1 MSIPDPEQ
9 FCRQWALAW
18 NSRDLEAVLRHFH
31 EDAVFTSPV
40 AIRVVPASNG
50 VLRGKEALRAY
61 WAEALRRIPDLH
73 FVVESFRV
81 GVNTL
86 VIHYRNQNGVSVNE
100 VLIFD
105 GAFVREG
112 RGTYPAAV
120 ENPAGVVTTSAP
132 R

>member
-9 FCRQWALAW
+9 FCRHWAHAW

-31 EDAVFTSPV
+31 DDAVFTSPV
-40 AIRVVPASNG
+40 AARVVPASNG
-50 VLRGKEALRAY
+50 VIRGKEALRAY

-73 FVVESFRV
+73 FVVESVHV

-86 VIHYRNQNGVSVNE
+86 VIHYRNQNGVLVNE

-105 GAFVREG
+105 GERVREG
-112 RGTYPAAV
+112 HGTYPGAVKNPTGLAA
-120 ENPAGVVTTSAP
+120 G
-132 R
+132 